1 MFESL
6 FSILK
11 ASNQGATAQQHHVN
25 GMITQKFSSPGS
37 PVTNGVVDQ
46 QPIPPDQM
54 QQVQLRGGG
63 DGADVCCGV

>member
-11 ASNQGATAQQHHVN
+11 ASNQGATAQRHHVN

-46 QPIPPDQM
+46 QPVSSTTLILLLE
-54 QQVQLRGGG
+54 VLTKLS
-63 DGADVCCGV
+63 